1 MARIE
6 FTTEVNRPIEEV
18 FAYLTDPANLPEWQ
32 SGVIEGRLEGSGPVG
47 VGSRMVEVRK
57 FLGKRME
64 STLEVTEY
72 ESNRR
77 FAFKVVSGPVPFRV
91 DHTFKPSNGAT
102 RIHVAGEGEPGGF
115 FRLAEPLVIKAVE
128 RETKK
133 DFETLKDLLEA
144 RG

>member
-1 MARIE
+1 LARIE
-6 FTTEVNRPIEEV
+6 FTTDVNRPVEEV
-18 FAYLTDPANLPEWQ
+18 FSYLTDPANLPEWQ
-32 SGVIEGRLEGSGPVG
+32 SGATEARLEGSGPVA

-57 FLGKRME
+57 FLGKRIE

-72 ESNRR
+72 EPNRR
-77 FAFKVVSGPVPFRV
+77 FAFRVVSGPVPFRV
-91 DHTFKPSNGAT
+91 DHTFESVDGRT